1 MKRFFIRL
9 IMFALVIEGA
19 FAQKETYKEL
29 FTRAKSY
36 ESQQKW
42 VNALASY
49 YDAMVLEPNEKAEE
63 AFNAYTKLADTIKGG
78 RPGYGEFDDFDIYDG
93 WMAIAE
99 EWEVYW
105 KKNCPVYFEYE
116 KFFLKN
122 FDMEKRTGSYEVSLA
137 SSFTSKYD
145 ELYSVIIE
153 GWKKAYRSEWK
164 GCNKDFLKLTDS
176 PESRKY
182 TLSASLV
189 DAQGNVIYSLFENDQ
204 SGLVGKEYVWIWSED
219 DVPREQMKKLNAVRL
234 KLNNISWI
242 VNGQKSSYDLAKVE
256 ILGLDENY
264 ASNIVSYFKGFL
276 ASREMVY
283 VEGGTFQ
290 MGSNEDDGSKPIHNV
305 TVSTF
310 YICKTEVTQAQWK
323 YVMGNNPSSCIGE
336 SKPVD
341 KVSWYDAIVYCNR
354 LSILQRKTPV
364 YSVKGTTNP
373 DLWGYRPSIGNSIR
387 EPIEMNMKA
396 NGYRL
401 PTEAEWEYAA
411 RGGKK
416 SRGYKFS
423 GSNDFKTVAR
433 YETFWCGS
441 RCDVATKAP
450 NELDLYDMS
459 GNQGEWCWDWY
470 DPNYYSNSPLT
481 NPTGP
486 SFGSER
492 VKRYGGHDEEG
503 YWIRYVDV
511 RHCSSPEDF
520 SGVFRVVCSISD
532 H

>member
-189 DAQGNVIYSLFENDQ
+189 DAQGNVIYSLFEN
-204 SGLVGKEYVWIWSED
+204 GGYRWWRWSEND
-219 DVPREQMKKLNAVRL
+219 IPREKMKKLNAV
-234 KLNNISWI
+234 KLNDISWI
-242 VNGQKSSYDLAKVE
+242 VNGQKSSYDLAKVKL
-256 ILGLDENY
+256 LGLNENC

-290 MGSNEDDGSKPIHNV
+290 MGSNVDDGSKPIHNV
-305 TVSTF
+305 TVSSF

-323 YVMGNNPSSCIGE
+323 YVMGNNPSSCVGE

-354 LSILQRKTPV
+354 LSIMQGKTPV

-373 DLWGYRPSIGNSIR
+373 DLWDYCPSIGDSIR

-416 SRGYKFS
+416 SKGYKYS
-423 GSNDFKTVAR
+423 GSNDFKTVAWLEDFYDDR
-433 YETFWCGS
+433 TY
-441 RCDVATKAP
+441 DVATKAP
-450 NELDLYDMS
+450 NELGLYDMS
-459 GNQGEWCWDWY
+459 GNLGEWCWDWY
-470 DPNYYSNSPLT
+470 DEKYYSNSPLN

-486 SFGSER
+486 SSGSER
-492 VKRYGGHDEEG
+492 VCRSGGVAFSNGEESWVYYIDARG
-503 YWIRYVDV
+503 Y
-511 RHCSSPEDF
+511 SPPWDKNYKN
-520 SGVFRVVCSISD
+520 VFRVVCSISN